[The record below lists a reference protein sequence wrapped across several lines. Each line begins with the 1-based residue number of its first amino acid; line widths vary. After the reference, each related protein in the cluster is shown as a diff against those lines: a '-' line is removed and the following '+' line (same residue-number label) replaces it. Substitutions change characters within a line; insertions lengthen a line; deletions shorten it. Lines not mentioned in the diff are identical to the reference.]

1 MQFAHNGG
9 PAIGINDVDSLT
21 VDGLG
26 GSDTLRIQNPAGDV
40 FAPTGGITYNGGT
53 QGVGGSDVLENLGG
67 TSASGT
73 FTPGG
78 TFGSG
83 TVTHTTA
90 APVTQTISF
99 TGLEPVIDTV
109 AQTNFTI
116 NATAADDTVLLGD
129 GTDPAR
135 LTVVPG
141 AQESV
146 EFANKTNVVV
156 NAGDGADTIKATT
169 THSATGLARSS

>member
-40 FAPTGGITYNGGT
+40 FAPTGGITYDGVT

-78 TFGSG
+78 TFGWERSRTRPG
-83 TVTHTTA
+83 A
-90 APVTQTISF
+90 ADADDHLHRPR
-99 TGLEPVIDTV
+99 PVIDTV

-116 NATAADDTVLLGD
+116 NATAADETVLLGD

-141 AQESV
+141 AEESV
-146 EFANKTNVVV
+146 EFANNTNVVV
-156 NAGDGADTIKATT
+156 DAGTAPTPSRRRPRTARPGST
-169 THSATGLARSS
+169 RSS